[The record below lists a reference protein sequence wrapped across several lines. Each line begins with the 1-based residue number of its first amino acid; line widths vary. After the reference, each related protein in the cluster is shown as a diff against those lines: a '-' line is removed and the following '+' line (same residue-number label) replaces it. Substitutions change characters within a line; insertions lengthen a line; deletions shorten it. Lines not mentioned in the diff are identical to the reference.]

1 MKIINSESEL
11 LKEIQE
17 FKVNVKEK
25 PLMIWCASN
34 ELLDNLKSLLLEDV
48 AIAIIQ
54 DHPPKQSHT
63 SVIIERKVEKISDH
77 QDLLEKTLYPSTYS
91 PQTQMFLYHRYLM
104 QMEEEQL
111 RYCIELQR
119 DLSKPVLCL
128 VNDYEKENKPQF
140 VDDSFLQIEYSFYNT
155 KV

>member
-54 DHPPKQSHT
+54 DHPLKQGHT

-128 VNDYEKENKPQF
+128 VNDYEKGNKPQF
-140 VDDSFLQIEYSFYNT
+140 VDDSFLQIEYSL
-155 KV
+155 

>member
-54 DHPPKQSHT
+54 DHPPKQGHT

-140 VDDSFLQIEYSFYNT
+140 VDDSFLQIEYSL
-155 KV
+155 